1 MGHNLNLSFAKAFET
16 QLEPALDKSDFI
28 LSMVACWLL
37 SQVKKMTE
45 KGRMIE
51 PLILVT
57 NAHQSQCSAL
67 KFMSS

>member
-16 QLEPALDKSDFI
+16 QLEPAQDKSDFI
-28 LSMVACWLL
+28 LSMLACWLL
-37 SQVKKMTE
+37 SQVKTMNE

-57 NAHQSQCSAL
+57 NAHWSQCSAL
-67 KFMSS
+67 KFMIS